1 MKKRIISA
9 LLLVCTTTV
18 LAAGCGSDE
27 PFEAVDLNSMTLE
40 EIEAQAKEEGGT
52 GVCRHAGYMGKLGRN
67 LAGVL

>member
-27 PFEAVDLNSMTLE
+27 PFEAVDLNSALE
-40 EIEAQAKEEGGT
+40 EIEGT
-52 GVCRHAGYMGKLGRN
+52 GKG
-67 LAGVL
+67 

>member
-18 LAAGCGSDE
+18 LTAGCGSDE

-40 EIEAQAKEEGGT
+40 ERQLFERRVRTFSGNE
-52 GVCRHAGYMGKLGRN
+52 
-67 LAGVL
+67 